1 MGRWCALELLNLRL
15 RKHGSNCLAALV
27 LEAVARKTE
36 CRKSAKVQ
44 RALNTKSE
52 QSSKHTKG
60 TTTEAYTKTRLAYK
74 KRANLETQQE
84 EQ

>member
-15 RKHGSNCLAALV
+15 RKHGSNCLAALI

-44 RALNTKSE
+44 RALNKQGDRGPQRALLHLSE
-52 QSSKHTKG
+52 VMELLFRLSQSTLMAS
-60 TTTEAYTKTRLAYK
+60 EV
-74 KRANLETQQE
+74 
-84 EQ
+84 